1 MTQPVYI
8 SWYLRDGHMNRK
20 VKVVETK
27 VRSYALQQPGL
38 LHTKASLTT
47 ATSAYPTCRQPDP
60 VLSPSM
66 LYFDAGGMGQGP
78 KI

>member
-27 VRSYALQQPGL
+27 VRSCALQQPGR
-38 LHTKASLTT
+38 LHAQVSLTT
-47 ATSAYPTCRQPDP
+47 VTSAYPTCRKPDP
-60 VLSPSM
+60 ALSPST
-66 LYFDAGGMGQGP
+66 LYFDPGGMGQGP
-78 KI
+78 KT

>member
-8 SWYLRDGHMNRK
+8 SWYLRDGHMNRM
-20 VKVVETK
+20 VKGVETK
-27 VRSYALQQPGL
+27 VRSYTLKQPGL

-47 ATSAYPTCRQPDP
+47 AASAYPTCRQPDP
-60 VLSPSM
+60 VWSRSM
-66 LYFDAGGMGQGP
+66 LYFDLEGMGQGP